1 MYKLRPMTPR
11 YSFAYGSNTDALDW
25 RDWCARHGHDPAAIR
40 PIGPGILPDTRLAF
54 DFFSRSRGGGA
65 LNFESRLGG
74 FIEGV
79 VLKVSAAGWQALDQK
94 EGAPHA
100 YQRRTR
106 HIILPDGAALEAI
119 AYQVI
124 PERQQGFVA
133 PPATYL
139 NAVRR
144 GFAAHGLHPHPLE
157 AAAHG
162 EEGCHHLPDVFVY
175 GTLMQGG
182 FWHAEAAKAGIAAI
196 TSAQAA
202 GTLFDLGD
210 YPALTLGAATPIQG
224 EILTFQDIAS
234 ALPILDE
241 IEDAAPNGGN
251 SGMYRRT
258 IVTVTD
264 QAGQHRRAWAY
275 VMAPEKLKSAPII
288 ASGDWR
294 AHDAKKRAG

>member
-1 MYKLRPMTPR
+1 MMPR

-40 PIGPGILPDTRLAF
+40 PIGPGILPDARLAF
-54 DFFSRSRGGGA
+54 DFFGRGRGGGV
-65 LNFESRLGG
+65 LNFQTRLGG
-74 FIEGV
+74 FVEGV
-79 VLKVSAAGWQALDQK
+79 VLEVSEAGWRALDQK
-94 EGAPHA
+94 EGNPHA

-106 HIILPDGAALEAI
+106 HIILPDGEALEAI
-119 AYQVI
+119 AYQVV

-133 PPATYL
+133 PPVAYL

-144 GFAAHGLHPHPLE
+144 GFATHGLHPDPLE
-157 AAAHG
+157 AAARG

-182 FWHAEAAKAGIAAI
+182 FWHGPAAKAGITAI
-196 TSAQAA
+196 TPALAT

-210 YPALTLGAATPIQG
+210 YPALTLGAAVLIQG

-234 ALPILDE
+234 ALPILDQ
-241 IEDAAPNGGN
+241 IEDAAPDGGT

-258 IVTVTD
+258 ILTVTD
-264 QAGQHRRAWAY
+264 QAGQLRRAWAY
-275 VMAPEKLKSAPII
+275 VMARDSLGAAPII

-294 AHDAKKRAG
+294 AHQRLKRGG

>member
-1 MYKLRPMTPR
+1 MTPR
-11 YSFAYGSNTDALDW
+11 YSFAYGSNTDEQDW

-40 PIGPGILPDTRLAF
+40 PIGPGILPDARLAF
-54 DFFSRSRGGGA
+54 DFFSPSRGGGA
-65 LNFESRLGG
+65 LNFQSRLGG

-79 VLKVSAAGWQALDQK
+79 VLEVSAAGWRMLDQK
-94 EGAPHA
+94 EGTPHA

-106 HIILPDGAALEAI
+106 HIILPDGEALEAI
-119 AYQVI
+119 AYQVV

-133 PPATYL
+133 PPAPYL

-144 GFAAHGLHPHPLE
+144 GFATHGLHPDPLE
-157 AAAHG
+157 AAARG

-182 FWHAEAAKAGIAAI
+182 FWHGPAAKAGIAAI
-196 TSAQAA
+196 TPAQAN

-224 EILTFQDIAS
+224 EILTFKDIAT

-241 IEDAAPNGGN
+241 IEDAAPDGGA

-258 IVTVTD
+258 IMTVTD
-264 QAGQHRRAWAY
+264 QAGQRRRAWAY
-275 VMAPEKLKSAPII
+275 VMAPESLGAAPII

-294 AHDAKKRAG
+294 AHQRDKRGV